1 MNKIH
6 SVSGQTPICSV
17 CRWTQLSS
25 VVHILEYENYR
36 GLDKAAQLIKAS
48 EVSGSALFAVVAE
61 ITSSTVR
68 FTASN

>member
-48 EVSGSALFAVVAE
+48 EVSGSAFAVAAE

>member
-1 MNKIH
+1 VNKIH

-48 EVSGSALFAVVAE
+48 EVSGSAFAVAAE